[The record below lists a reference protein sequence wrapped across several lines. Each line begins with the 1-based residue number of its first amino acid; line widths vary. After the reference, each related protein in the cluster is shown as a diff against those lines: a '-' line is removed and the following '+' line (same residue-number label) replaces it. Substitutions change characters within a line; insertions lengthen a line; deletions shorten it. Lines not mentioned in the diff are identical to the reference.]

1 MNLVKGQKEIRRMRL
16 RIDIK
21 NKNNAIIKG

>member
-21 NKNNAIIKG
+21 NKNNVIIKG

>member
-21 NKNNAIIKG
+21 NKNNVVIKG

>member
-16 RIDIK
+16 RINIK

>member
-1 MNLVKGQKEIRRMRL
+1 MNLVKGHKEIRRMRL

>member
-16 RIDIK
+16 GIDIK
-21 NKNNAIIKG
+21 NKNNAVIKG